1 MFGIKSEMGHI
12 IIPIKLTQN
21 LWQAICFCSDIWA
34 WYALCTVEITDPDL
48 VFCSMFYLKT

>member
-1 MFGIKSEMGHI
+1 MFDIKSEMDHI

-21 LWQAICFCSDIWA
+21 LWQAICFCSGIWA